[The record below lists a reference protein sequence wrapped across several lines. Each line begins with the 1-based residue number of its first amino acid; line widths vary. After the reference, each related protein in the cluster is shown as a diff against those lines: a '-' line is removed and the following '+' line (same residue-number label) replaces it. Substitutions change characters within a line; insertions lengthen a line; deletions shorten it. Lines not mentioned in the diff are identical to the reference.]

1 MARKSYSPEFKFN
14 VVLEALKER
23 KTLQELASKKGI
35 VPSQISRWVD
45 EFKSSGIS
53 IFSKDMFS
61 SKKIELLEEQ
71 QHKLY
76 TKIGKITAENDWL
89 KKNSRNS

>member
-23 KTLQELASKKGI
+23 KTLQELASEKGI
-35 VPSQISRWVD
+35 APSQISRWVD

-53 IFSKDMFS
+53 IFSKDMSS

-71 QHKLY
+71 QHELY
-76 TKIGKITAENDWL
+76 AKIGKITAENDWL
-89 KKNSRNS
+89 KKKLVK

>member
-23 KTLQELASKKGI
+23 KTLQELASEKGI
-35 VPSQISRWVD
+35 APSQISRWVD

-53 IFSKDMFS
+53 IFSKDMSS

-71 QHKLY
+71 QHELY
-76 TKIGKITAENDWL
+76 AKIGKITAENDWL
-89 KKNSRNS
+89 KKKLEK